1 MRSRIGGVAAQSGPA
16 ALLDCRRRC
25 RDVRASLTIGLAID
39 HRVEY
44 LWSAATQPGSFQA
57 PTVRPLRVTAV
68 RRFIPVLLL
77 LAMACPAS
85 EHIASPPLDVGAHG
99 VAVMKA
105 RRARSDYLLLLE
117 TLKPLA
123 DVERPDRMLRRVRLD
138 ASQLDY
144 VPPDGSTIAD
154 FATHPSGEVS
164 IMLVSDAG
172 YALERWTSDGAR
184 SGPVTVE
191 GLAPSSW
198 SHDAARVAP
207 LGEDVVL
214 ALRADDNAVRAFRY
228 APNAGRYQKVWDT
241 LVEPANDLLPRALI
255 SGSFDTFGQL
265 RTPFRAY
272 VDIGPDGA
280 VWIGVLND
288 PGTDLV
294 EVHNATFGDDLRGVS
309 ETGPS
314 YDVLVTLL
322 EPTGRRVFS
331 RMVGTQWH
339 DEIYGLRAVSDAL
352 LVVGRS
358 ETVPG
363 DASGWD
369 GLLARV
375 TEAGT
380 VSARTFD
387 VDAGDILFDA
397 DVLDD
402 GRTIVVGATGY
413 TDNPSGGSISETCS
427 LLALV
432 VTSQAAIRVALPNL
446 PRHNQL
452 RTVLADEA
460 TVWVAG
466 MSDGPGTHSG
476 DTDRSVIRADP
487 FVAALA
493 LP

>member
-1 MRSRIGGVAAQSGPA
+1 
-16 ALLDCRRRC
+16 
-25 RDVRASLTIGLAID
+25 
-39 HRVEY
+39 
-44 LWSAATQPGSFQA
+44 
-57 PTVRPLRVTAV
+57 
-68 RRFIPVLLL
+68 
-77 LAMACPAS
+77 MACAAS
-85 EHIASPPLDVGAHG
+85 ERSASPPLDVGVRRA
-99 VAVMKA
+99 VVMKA
-105 RRARSDYLLLLE
+105 RRARNDYLLLLE
-117 TLKPLA
+117 TLMPLT
-123 DVERPDRMLRRVRLD
+123 DVERPDRVLRRFRVG
-138 ASQLDY
+138 APALDY
-144 VPPDGSTIAD
+144 APPAGSTIAD

-184 SGPVTVE
+184 NGPVMVE
-191 GLAPSSW
+191 GVVPSSW

-228 APNAGRYQKVWDT
+228 APDGGRYRTVWET
-241 LVEPANDLLPRALI
+241 IVEPANDLLPRALT

-280 VWIGVLND
+280 VWVGVLND
-288 PGTDLV
+288 PGTDLLA
-294 EVHNATFGDDLRGVS
+294 VHNATFGDDLRGVS
-309 ETGPS
+309 QTGPS

-331 RMVGTQWH
+331 RMVGTPWH
-339 DEIYGLRAVSDAL
+339 DEIYGLRAVPGAL

-358 ETVPG
+358 ETIPG
-363 DASGWD
+363 DAGGWD

-375 TEAGT
+375 NEDGT
-380 VSARTFD
+380 VAAGTFD

-397 DVLDD
+397 DVLAD
-402 GRTIVVGATGY
+402 GRTVAVGATGY
-413 TDNPSGGSISETCS
+413 ADNPSGGSISETCS
-427 LLALV
+427 LLALI
-432 VTSQAAIRVALPNL
+432 VTGQVPTRVALPSL

-452 RTVLADEA
+452 RTVLADAA

-466 MSDGPGTHSG
+466 MSNGPGTHSG

-487 FVAALA
+487 FVATLT